1 MIRTLS
7 KMSNTLRKSRK
18 SAPKINKFF
27 VSGANPLRIKLARGM
42 PRAELKQ
49 TTHFDREFID
59 AIDTNTNTVIYNISN
74 PKVGI
79 PKVGGVMVLHK
90 SQPILYI
97 DALFTPSTH
106 PEKKKALIQMSKNI
120 AHDHKIRMI
129 RVDCTPDLKD
139 FYQKEGFTIEHIKRE
154 SYPSSNSSNSN
165 SNASTES
172 YNNTNIIGFTMS
184 YLVPKVRTRVN
195 NYRNTRNSHTFRT
208 RFPSPSP

>member
-1 MIRTLS
+1 MIRGTLS
-7 KMSNTLRKSRK
+7 NMNKTLRKSRK

-79 PKVGGVMVLHK
+79 PKVGGVMVFHK
-90 SQPILYI
+90 VQPILYI
-97 DALFTPSTH
+97 DGLFTPSTH
-106 PEKKKALIQMSKNI
+106 PEKKKALIQISKNI

-129 RVDCTPDLKD
+129 RVDCTPELKD

-154 SYPSSNSSNSN
+154 SYPSSSNSSN

-184 YLVPKVRTRVN
+184 FLVPKVRSRVN
-195 NYRNTRNSHTFRT
+195 NHRNTRSHTFRT